1 MKSFSNHAVLVTG
14 GGRGIG
20 RAIAL
25 AFANEGADVFIT
37 SRTEKELIA
46 VAEEIN
52 KLDVRGGY
60 YVCDISDSRQVE
72 KMVFEATNFLGKIDI
87 LVNNAGIFL
96 MSEAKDTS
104 INEWEMVI
112 NVNLNGMF
120 YCTHFVLPGMI
131 NRHYGTII
139 NISSMA
145 GKKPY
150 LKQSAYVASKFGIVG
165 FSKTLAAELKPYNIK
180 VHVIC
185 PGGVDTTLVRQH
197 NFPPGSTIKPEEIAD
212 IAIFL
217 AKQRREI
224 TIDEIMIRR
233 YMTDPY

>member
-1 MKSFSNHAVLVTG
+1 MSFFKNHGVLVTG

-25 AFANEGADVFIT
+25 AFATEGADVFIT
-37 SRTEKELIA
+37 SRTEKELKC
-46 VAEEIN
+46 VTDEIN
-52 KLDVRGGY
+52 KLNVKGGY
-60 YVCDISDSRQVE
+60 YVCDISDPRQVE
-72 KMVFEATNFLGKIDI
+72 KMSFEAINFLGKVDI
-87 LVNNAGIFL
+87 LINNAGIFL

-104 INEWEMVI
+104 INEWQMVI

-120 YCTHFVLPGMI
+120 YCTHFILPGMI
-131 NRHYGTII
+131 ERRYGTII

-165 FSKTLAAELKPYNIK
+165 FSKTLAGELKPYNIK

-212 IAIFL
+212 IAVFL
-217 AKQRREI
+217 AKQRKEI
-224 TIDEIMIRR
+224 TIDEVMVRR
-233 YMTDPY
+233 YSSDPY

>member
-1 MKSFSNHAVLVTG
+1 MKFFHNHGVLVTG

-25 AFANEGADVFIT
+25 AFADEGADVFIT
-37 SRTEKELIA
+37 SRTEKELQS
-46 VAEEIN
+46 VTDEIN
-52 KLDVRGGY
+52 KKDGKGGY
-60 YVCDISDSRQVE
+60 HICDISDPKQAQ
-72 KMVFEATNFLGKIDI
+72 KMINEAANFLGKIDI

-104 INEWEMVI
+104 INEWQMVI

-120 YCTHFVLPGMI
+120 YCTRYVLPGMI
-131 NRHYGTII
+131 ERGYGTII

-165 FSKTLAAELKPYNIK
+165 FSKTLAAELKPYNVK

-185 PGGVDTTLVRQH
+185 PGGVDTTLTRQH

-224 TIDEIMIRR
+224 TIDEVMVRR
-233 YMTDPY
+233 IAADPY

>member
-1 MKSFSNHAVLVTG
+1 MSYFKNHSVLITG

-20 RAIAL
+20 KAIAL
-25 AFANEGADVFIT
+25 AFADEGADVFIT
-37 SRTEKELIA
+37 SRTEKELKT
-46 VAEEIN
+46 VSEEI
-52 KLDVRGGY
+52 KKKGAKIGY
-60 YVCDISDSRQVE
+60 YVCDISDPEQVE
-72 KMVFEATNFLGKIDI
+72 NMVSEALKFLGKVDI

-104 INEWEMVI
+104 IDQWEKVI

-120 YCTHFVLPGMI
+120 YCTHFILPGMI
-131 NRHYGTII
+131 ERRYGTII

-165 FSKTLAAELKPYNIK
+165 FSKTLAGELKPYNVK

-197 NFPPGSTIKPEEIAD
+197 NFEPGSTIKPEEIAD
-212 IAIFL
+212 IVIFL

-224 TIDEIMIRR
+224 TIDEIMVRR
-233 YMTDPY
+233 SAAEPY